1 MTSKRQFQQ
10 LAEMHAEDARML
22 LGAHRH
28 TNAVHLA
35 GVALECSLKALICDH
50 FLDGVLPDRKI
61 VDRAHSHQLDDLM
74 GLSGIKGPLQVRL
87 GQDADFEVRWSLVR
101 AWSISTRYETI
112 SRPEATEFVS
122 AAVGEEGMLAWIKT
136 FW

>member
-22 LGAHRH
+22 LEAHRH

-35 GVALECSLKALICDH
+35 GIAVECSLKALICDR

-61 VDRAHSHQLDDLM
+61 VERAHSHQLDELI
-74 GLSGIKGPLQVRL
+74 GLAGIKAQLQARL
-87 GQDADFEVRWSLVR
+87 VEDVTFEVRGAMVGRSGMVH
-101 AWSISTRYETI
+101 Y
-112 SRPEATEFVS
+112 S
-122 AAVGEEGMLAWIKT
+122 AL
-136 FW
+136 

>member
-1 MTSKRQFQQ
+1 MTSKRQFQE
-10 LAEMHAEDARML
+10 LAKMHAEDARML

-35 GVALECSLKALICDH
+35 GIAVECSLKALICDR
-50 FLDGVLPDRKI
+50 FLEGVLPDRKI
-61 VDRAHSHQLDDLM
+61 VERAHSHQLDDLI
-74 GLSGIKGPLQVRL
+74 GLAGIKSQLQTKLVE
-87 GQDADFEVRWSLVR
+87 DIAFEVRWSVVR
-101 AWSISTRYETI
+101 SWSITTRYETI

-122 AAVGEEGMLAWIKT
+122 AAVDREGIQAWIKT